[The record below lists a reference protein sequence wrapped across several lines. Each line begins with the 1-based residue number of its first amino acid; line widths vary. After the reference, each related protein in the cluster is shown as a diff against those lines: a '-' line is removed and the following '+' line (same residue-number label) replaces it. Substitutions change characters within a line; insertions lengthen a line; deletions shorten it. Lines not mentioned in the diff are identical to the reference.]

1 MYTFYWIN
9 NKKLLSHEYKGG
21 KLKASTDDKGDKGDR
36 ESRWWNRSNR
46 DTKTDAMEI
55 SLFQLSSMELLFF
68 FPLEMPR

>member
-1 MYTFYWIN
+1 M
-9 NKKLLSHEYKGG
+9 
-21 KLKASTDDKGDKGDR
+21 KASTDDKGDKGDR